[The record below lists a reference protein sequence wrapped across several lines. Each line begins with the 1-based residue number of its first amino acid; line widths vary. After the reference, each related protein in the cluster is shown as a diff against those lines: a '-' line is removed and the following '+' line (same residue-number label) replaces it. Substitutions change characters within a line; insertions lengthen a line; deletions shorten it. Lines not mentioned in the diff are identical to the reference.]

1 MAKKPYGFTPAR
13 AKALAR
19 AREKA
24 RLANIAR
31 GNLTKR
37 RSRRHYSGSHEN
49 RGRGIA
55 GLKKNFV
62 PYARV
67 NKSSGTG
74 GFNAGTI
81 IPGTGKRIVF
91 GGYSR
96 IETTDKLT
104 AIDRMVSK
112 QASKLMPNG
121 TKRGGV
127 RNFWNKNVF
136 FDNPTVRAKVG
147 GAQVRLGTSRRGGPT
162 IIVRKGRHKVVEM
175 KSYSGTKRY
184 NKRMRTVQNSKIRL
198 QKKPRRERRG
208 KGN

>member
-1 MAKKPYGFTPAR
+1 
-13 AKALAR
+13 
-19 AREKA
+19 
-24 RLANIAR
+24 
-31 GNLTKR
+31 
-37 RSRRHYSGSHEN
+37 
-49 RGRGIA
+49 
-55 GLKKNFV
+55 
-62 PYARV
+62 
-67 NKSSGTG
+67 
-74 GFNAGTI
+74 
-81 IPGTGKRIVF
+81 
-91 GGYSR
+91 
-96 IETTDKLT
+96 
-104 AIDRMVSK
+104 MVSK

-127 RNFWNKNVF
+127 RNFWNQNVF